1 MVQVNVVAMGSSGIA
16 KPENLPKIGW
26 FVYIL
31 AFSAVIGGFLFG
43 YDTGVVTAAMMYVPD
58 NKGMK
63 PVNNIWHEVI
73 VSITSGFAAVGALL
87 SARGSDL
94 FGRKKVIV
102 AACIVF
108 TAGAVVCAVA
118 WTKVVLVIGR
128 VLLGIAIGFA
138 SMIVPVYVSEASPS
152 HIRGRL
158 VTGFQLM
165 ITVGMVVANV
175 VGAGFSYLDPVNVGW
190 RLMFGFAGV
199 PAIIQFICFLFL
211 PESPRWLFEHNRT
224 EETEAVLRKIYNGD
238 EEWVKYEMAEI
249 KHGHRMERM
258 AKEEHAG
265 NGPMLLRIIR
275 TPHVLK
281 ALFIGSVIQAFQQ
294 LSGINTVMYYTTNII
309 QSAGVTDNHATIWI
323 AVGTSAVNA
332 FGTFI
337 PIALVERMGRRVL
350 FMISM
355 TFVILSLLAM
365 GGAFILINKDSAIT
379 LHNQT
384 FTNQSYPSHI
394 EERCEKY
401 SNCDFCV
408 TDDNCGFCAVKGL
421 KTGYCLQRDQHPD
434 TLHPVSI
441 MGPCASFE
449 SMGSTYEWDAKTCET
464 KYTVLPIV
472 IMVLY
477 LLSFSSG
484 YGPLPWVVNAEFYP
498 LWARSTCV
506 SITTAC
512 NWTFNL
518 IIALTYLSLGQA
530 ITKYGTFFLYA
541 GFTFIALIFVYCF
554 VPETRGCSIDEVEL
568 LFMTKKAREHALRRN
583 EKSANNME
591 PRGSTEMRTSPDFDA
606 NSLASSLEFHD
617 AIIDE
622 NFWKD
627 NKSSV
632 EQLFEYKSNIL
643 ERCIQYFTDRS
654 LLKRLE
660 AYEDSE
666 LKTFIAQ
673 KLFKVDGI
681 LCDEFTRL
689 ELIQSMT
696 VPAAFFE
703 LDETD
708 FVRKYG
714 EEMTGWIRDR
724 LVPSVT
730 DCTDVI
736 YKAASHF
743 NCLKSRDPLH
753 NWYRQPEEL
762 SAHIAARISRF
773 AEQMTDRVKWSILIE
788 PGKFN
793 CHLMEF
799 TAEFNRLDSFFSVN
813 ELSPEEASQTAF
825 NMNYLT
831 KARSK
836 LIPCCDISRVRLQGN
851 DTPQVNRA
859 DVLGEIF
866 AGEHTTEFTKE
877 QTTYGTPDFIHANYV
892 RGGPLLNTFIC
903 TQAPLP
909 NTQADFW
916 RMVLF
921 WVFVPLLDS
930 ILMNV

>member
-1 MVQVNVVAMGSSGIA
+1 
-16 KPENLPKIGW
+16 
-26 FVYIL
+26 
-31 AFSAVIGGFLFG
+31 LFG

-175 VGAGFSYLDPVNVGW
+175 VGAGFSYLNPVNVGW

-199 PAIIQFICFLFL
+199 PAIIQFVCFLFL

-224 EETEAVLRKIYNGD
+224 EETEVLRKIYNGD

-365 GGAFILINKDSAIT
+365 GGAFILINKVSELHKKIVIDTESKKLSA
-379 LHNQT
+379 
-384 FTNQSYPSHI
+384 
-394 EERCEKY
+394 
-401 SNCDFCV
+401 NCDFCV

-421 KTGYCLQRDQHPD
+421 KTG
-434 TLHPVSI
+434 TLLFATKLTRALS
-441 MGPCASFE
+441 
-449 SMGSTYEWDAKTCET
+449 GSKYQWDAKTCET
-464 KYTVLPIV
+464 KYTVLPII

-591 PRGSTEMRTSPDFDA
+591 PRVSTIE
-606 NSLASSLEFHD
+606 LQ
-617 AIIDE
+617 I
-622 NFWKD
+622 KD
-627 NKSSV
+627 P
-632 EQLFEYKSNIL
+632 I
-643 ERCIQYFTDRS
+643 
-654 LLKRLE
+654 
-660 AYEDSE
+660 
-666 LKTFIAQ
+666 
-673 KLFKVDGI
+673 
-681 LCDEFTRL
+681 
-689 ELIQSMT
+689 
-696 VPAAFFE
+696 
-703 LDETD
+703 
-708 FVRKYG
+708 
-714 EEMTGWIRDR
+714 
-724 LVPSVT
+724 
-730 DCTDVI
+730 
-736 YKAASHF
+736 
-743 NCLKSRDPLH
+743 
-753 NWYRQPEEL
+753 
-762 SAHIAARISRF
+762 
-773 AEQMTDRVKWSILIE
+773 
-788 PGKFN
+788 
-793 CHLMEF
+793 
-799 TAEFNRLDSFFSVN
+799 
-813 ELSPEEASQTAF
+813 
-825 NMNYLT
+825 
-831 KARSK
+831 
-836 LIPCCDISRVRLQGN
+836 
-851 DTPQVNRA
+851 
-859 DVLGEIF
+859 
-866 AGEHTTEFTKE
+866 
-877 QTTYGTPDFIHANYV
+877 
-892 RGGPLLNTFIC
+892 
-903 TQAPLP
+903 
-909 NTQADFW
+909 
-916 RMVLF
+916 
-921 WVFVPLLDS
+921 
-930 ILMNV
+930 

>member
-1 MVQVNVVAMGSSGIA
+1 MFTSSC
-16 KPENLPKIGW
+16 
-26 FVYIL
+26 
-31 AFSAVIGGFLFG
+31 
-43 YDTGVVTAAMMYVPD
+43 
-58 NKGMK
+58 
-63 PVNNIWHEVI
+63 H
-73 VSITSGFAAVGALL
+73 
-87 SARGSDL
+87 
-94 FGRKKVIV
+94 
-102 AACIVF
+102 
-108 TAGAVVCAVA
+108 
-118 WTKVVLVIGR
+118 
-128 VLLGIAIGFA
+128 
-138 SMIVPVYVSEASPS
+138 
-152 HIRGRL
+152 
-158 VTGFQLM
+158 QLK
-165 ITVGMVVANV
+165 
-175 VGAGFSYLDPVNVGW
+175 SS
-190 RLMFGFAGV
+190 
-199 PAIIQFICFLFL
+199 FI
-211 PESPRWLFEHNRT
+211 
-224 EETEAVLRKIYNGD
+224 K
-238 EEWVKYEMAEI
+238 
-249 KHGHRMERM
+249 
-258 AKEEHAG
+258 
-265 NGPMLLRIIR
+265 
-275 TPHVLK
+275 
-281 ALFIGSVIQAFQQ
+281 
-294 LSGINTVMYYTTNII
+294 
-309 QSAGVTDNHATIWI
+309 
-323 AVGTSAVNA
+323 
-332 FGTFI
+332 
-337 PIALVERMGRRVL
+337 
-350 FMISM
+350 
-355 TFVILSLLAM
+355 
-365 GGAFILINKDSAIT
+365 
-379 LHNQT
+379 
-384 FTNQSYPSHI
+384 
-394 EERCEKY
+394 
-401 SNCDFCV
+401 
-408 TDDNCGFCAVKGL
+408 
-421 KTGYCLQRDQHPD
+421 
-434 TLHPVSI
+434 
-441 MGPCASFE
+441 
-449 SMGSTYEWDAKTCET
+449 
-464 KYTVLPIV
+464 
-472 IMVLY
+472 
-477 LLSFSSG
+477 
-484 YGPLPWVVNAEFYP
+484 
-498 LWARSTCV
+498 
-506 SITTAC
+506 
-512 NWTFNL
+512 
-518 IIALTYLSLGQA
+518 
-530 ITKYGTFFLYA
+530 
-541 GFTFIALIFVYCF
+541 
-554 VPETRGCSIDEVEL
+554 
-568 LFMTKKAREHALRRN
+568 
-583 EKSANNME
+583 
-591 PRGSTEMRTSPDFDA
+591 GSTEMRTSPNFDA

-627 NKSSV
+627 NKSTV

-681 LCDEFTRL
+681 LCDEYTRL

-708 FVRKYG
+708 LVRKYG

-851 DTPQVNRA
+851 DAPKVNRA
-859 DVLGEIF
+859 DLLGEIF

-916 RMVLF
+916 RMVYQEKSHFIIMLCSAMDRHSLGPLDHSPSPSCQYYWPRSVGDSQRYGSFIVRNVRLDCTMDPLF
-921 WVFVPLLDS
+921 NVTYLEVHPVDKESDEDILRVEHWQWDWQNMSDVHWPFRVLRKARLSKGPTIVQCLDGCGRSGTLVTIETVLMQFLRGSPLDDDTVLVSALFVRLQRRLAVSSALHYLFIYRTVLHWISPYVTSLYQRFALGLS
-930 ILMNV
+930 WPGIGFLAKYESMVKNLARNTPPY